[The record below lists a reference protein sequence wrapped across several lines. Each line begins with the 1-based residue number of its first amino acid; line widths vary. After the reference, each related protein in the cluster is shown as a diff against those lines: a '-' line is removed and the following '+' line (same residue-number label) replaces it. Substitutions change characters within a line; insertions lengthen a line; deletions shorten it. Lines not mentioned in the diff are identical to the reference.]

1 MRRFEMSSFGTTRT
15 GRIGRLAR
23 ILLLAAPAFSLLSI
37 ADEGGLV
44 AFREMSIHD
53 EFGVLLITAVSVV
66 LFVHLVGEL
75 ARALGG
81 DRVAVRARILA
92 SLGLA
97 MAIAVTAAAG
107 QRVSGRVWG
116 YPLADVVWWF
126 DVAILG
132 ETIVALALAIVLGTP
147 GCEIG
152 VWTELIYR
160 ARGERTRAARW
171 VLCLVGLNF
180 VEEWEARRREQ
191 PDEEAPGKTGEA
203 ADSFAVRGDVANSST
218 FSSDRRGGTRR

>member
-1 MRRFEMSSFGTTRT
+1 MRTFGTTRT
-15 GRIGRLAR
+15 GPVGRLAR
-23 ILLLAAPAFSLLSI
+23 MLVLAAPVFSLVSI
-37 ADEGGLV
+37 ADQGGVV
-44 AFREMSIHD
+44 AFRGLAILD
-53 EFGVLLITAVSVV
+53 EFGVWLITGVTIV

-75 ARALGG
+75 VRALAG

-97 MAIAVTAAAG
+97 LAIAATAAAG
-107 QRVSGRVWG
+107 QLASGHAWG
-116 YPLADVVWWF
+116 FPLADLVWWF
-126 DVAILG
+126 DVVMLG

-171 VLCLVGLNF
+171 VLCLVGLNL
-180 VEEWEARRREQ
+180 VDEWEARRGEQ
-191 PDEEAPGKTGEA
+191 TEASA
-203 ADSFAVRGDVANSST
+203 RSADADAS
-218 FSSDRRGGTRR
+218 GGPR

>member
-1 MRRFEMSSFGTTRT
+1 MRTFGTTRT
-15 GRIGRLAR
+15 GPVGRLAR
-23 ILLLAAPAFSLLSI
+23 MLVLAAPVFSLVSI
-37 ADEGGLV
+37 ADQGGVV
-44 AFREMSIHD
+44 AFRGLTILD
-53 EFGVLLITAVSVV
+53 EFGVWLITGVTIV

-75 ARALGG
+75 VRALAG

-97 MAIAVTAAAG
+97 LAIAATAAAG
-107 QRVSGRVWG
+107 QLASGHAWG
-116 YPLADVVWWF
+116 FPLADLVWWF
-126 DVAILG
+126 DVVMLG

-171 VLCLVGLNF
+171 VLCLVGLNL
-180 VEEWEARRREQ
+180 VDEWEARRGEQ
-191 PDEEAPGKTGEA
+191 TEASA
-203 ADSFAVRGDVANSST
+203 RSADADAS
-218 FSSDRRGGTRR
+218 GGPR